1 MTAVILLAVNLLAL
15 AGLAAWF
22 QRLQRRARELHA
34 LAQQLAAQVGALP
47 RDRRP
52 EVEAPAPAT
61 PFYTIEFLDPVGV
74 AAHYSKLGAVFGSV
88 TPAIVRREVYRQ
100 ALPRIRQELADRG
113 IVAEV
118 QLHAR

>member
-1 MTAVILLAVNLLAL
+1 MLLAANLLAL

-22 QRLQRRARELHA
+22 RRLQRRARELHD

-47 RDRRP
+47 RDLRA
-52 EVEAPAPAT
+52 EVAEPAPAT

-100 ALPRIRQELADRG
+100 ALGRIRDELAIRG
-113 IVAEV
+113 IVADV
-118 QLHAR
+118 RLHAR